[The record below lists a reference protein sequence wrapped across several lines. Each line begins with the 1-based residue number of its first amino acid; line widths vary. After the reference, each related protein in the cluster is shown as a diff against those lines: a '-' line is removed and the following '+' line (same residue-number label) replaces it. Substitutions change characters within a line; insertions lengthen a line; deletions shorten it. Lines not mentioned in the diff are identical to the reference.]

1 MAKIFD
7 LRHRLGMGGNVAALS
22 LQGSATSGDDIR
34 RAHQRA
40 APTDERWIRHALGDP
55 S

>member
-1 MAKIFD
+1 MAMISD
-7 LRHRLGMGGNVAALS
+7 MRHRLGMGGNVAALS
-22 LQGSATSGDDIR
+22 LQCSATNGDDIT

-40 APTDERWIRHALGDP
+40 ALGNERFNRHALDDP